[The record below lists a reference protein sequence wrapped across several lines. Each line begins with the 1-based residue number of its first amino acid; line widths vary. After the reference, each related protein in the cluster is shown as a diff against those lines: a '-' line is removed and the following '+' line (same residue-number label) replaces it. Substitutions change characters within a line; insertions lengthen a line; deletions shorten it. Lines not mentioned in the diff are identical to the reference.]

1 MQFYSNT
8 NILDLIYS
16 FFLFIRLVLE
26 EMKIMKVVLVG
37 VFNNKHEAAKIKNAG
52 LEACKNCFI
61 KISFIDGSHKPN
73 HSIIL

>member
-1 MQFYSNT
+1 
-8 NILDLIYS
+8 
-16 FFLFIRLVLE
+16 LVLE